1 MKTSGKKR
9 AIYWPS
15 SKEINFFN
23 IGQVFQ
29 NMEEEIIGAALV
41 VIGLVMMWA
50 AFLTLVT
57 HCR

>member
-1 MKTSGKKR
+1 MEISGKR
-9 AIYWPS
+9 QAIYWPS
-15 SKEINFFN
+15 LKEINFFN
-23 IGQVFQ
+23 IGQAFQ

-41 VIGLVMMWA
+41 VIGLVMAWA